1 MSAAVAQANPRPPS
15 RVRFAF
21 FVFLGV
27 YPLVT
32 GLMLVIAPLTEGWP
46 LPLRTLVMVPMI
58 VVCMVWGVI
67 PFIQT
72 RLLRF
77 L

>member
-1 MSAAVAQANPRPPS
+1 MSRNQAQSRAPS
-15 RVRFAF
+15 RLRFAML
-21 FVFLGV
+21 VFLGV

-32 GLMLVIAPLTEGWP
+32 FLQLIILPLTQGWP
-46 LPLRTLVMVPMI
+46 LPLRNLVFVPVMVT
-58 VVCMVWGVI
+58 CMVWGLI

-72 RLLRF
+72 RLRHL

>member
-1 MSAAVAQANPRPPS
+1 MTQNQAPS
-15 RVRFAF
+15 RKPSRFRFAF

-27 YPLVT
+27 YPLVSF
-32 GLMLVIAPLTEGWP
+32 LQAVILPLTEGWP
-46 LPLRTLVMVPMI
+46 TPLRNLVLVPVMVT
-58 VVCMVWGVI
+58 CMVWGLI

-72 RLLRF
+72 RLRHL

>member
-1 MSAAVAQANPRPPS
+1 V
-15 RVRFAF
+15 
-21 FVFLGV
+21 FVGV

-32 GLMLVIAPLTEGWP
+32 VLQAIILPLTDGWP
-46 LPLRTLVMVPMI
+46 MLLRNLVFVPVMVT
-58 VVCMVWGVI
+58 CMVWGLI

-72 RLLRF
+72 RLRHL

>member
-1 MSAAVAQANPRPPS
+1 MPENQARTRAPS
-15 RVRFAF
+15 RLRFAF

-32 GLMLVIAPLTEGWP
+32 ILQLIVLPLTEGWP
-46 LPLRTLVMVPMI
+46 MLLRNLVFVPAMVTCMI
-58 VVCMVWGVI
+58 WGVI

-72 RLLRF
+72 RLRHL

>member
-1 MSAAVAQANPRPPS
+1 MTQNQAPTRAPS
-15 RVRFAF
+15 RLRFAF
-21 FVFLGV
+21 LVFLGV

-32 GLMLVIAPLTEGWP
+32 LLQAAILPLTVGWSM
-46 LPLRTLVMVPMI
+46 PLRNLVFVPVMVT
-58 VVCMVWGVI
+58 CMVWGLI

-72 RLLRF
+72 RLRHL

>member
-1 MSAAVAQANPRPPS
+1 MPENQAQTRTPS
-15 RVRFAF
+15 RLRFALL
-21 FVFLGV
+21 VFLGV

-32 GLMLVIAPLTEGWP
+32 ALQLIILPLTEGWSM
-46 LPLRTLVMVPMI
+46 PLRNLVFVPVMVT
-58 VVCMVWGVI
+58 CMVWGLI

-72 RLLRF
+72 RLRHL

>member
-1 MSAAVAQANPRPPS
+1 MSGNQAQSRAPS
-15 RVRFAF
+15 RIRFAVL
-21 FVFLGV
+21 VFLGV

-32 GLMLVIAPLTEGWP
+32 VLQLILLPLTQGWS
-46 LPLRTLVMVPMI
+46 LPLRNLVFVPVMVT
-58 VVCMVWGVI
+58 CMVWGLI

-72 RLLRF
+72 RLRHL

>member
-1 MSAAVAQANPRPPS
+1 MPRNQAPTRVPS
-15 RVRFAF
+15 RLRFAF

-27 YPLVT
+27 YPLVS
-32 GLMLVIAPLTEGWP
+32 LLQAIILPLTDGWP
-46 LPLRTLVMVPMI
+46 LLARNLVFVPVMVT
-58 VVCMVWGVI
+58 CMVWGLI

-72 RLLRF
+72 RLRHL

>member
-1 MSAAVAQANPRPPS
+1 MAENQAQTRKPS
-15 RVRFAF
+15 RLRFAF

-32 GLMLVIAPLTEGWP
+32 LLQTIILPLTDGWP
-46 LPLRTLVMVPMI
+46 MLLRNLVFVPVMVT
-58 VVCMVWGVI
+58 CMVWGLI

-72 RLLRF
+72 RLRHL

>member
-1 MSAAVAQANPRPPS
+1 MTQNQAPTRAPS
-15 RVRFAF
+15 RLRFAF
-21 FVFLGV
+21 LVFLGV

-32 GLMLVIAPLTEGWP
+32 LLQATILPLTDGWP
-46 LPLRTLVMVPMI
+46 MPLRNLVFVPVMVM
-58 VVCMVWGVI
+58 CMVWGLI

-72 RLLRF
+72 RLRHL

>member
-1 MSAAVAQANPRPPS
+1 MTQNQPPKS
-15 RVRFAF
+15 PSKLRFAL
-21 FVFLGV
+21 FVALLV

-32 GLMLVIAPLTEGWP
+32 ALQLVIFPLTAGWP
-46 LPLRTLVMVPMI
+46 MPARNLVFVPLMVG
-58 VVCMVWGVI
+58 CMVWGVI

-72 RLLRF
+72 RLRRF

>member
-1 MSAAVAQANPRPPS
+1 MTQNQAPARAPS
-15 RVRFAF
+15 RLRFAF
-21 FVFLGV
+21 LVFLGV

-32 GLMLVIAPLTEGWP
+32 LLQAVILPLTAGWP
-46 LPLRTLVMVPMI
+46 MPLRNLVFVPVMVS
-58 VVCMVWGVI
+58 CMVWGLI

-72 RLLRF
+72 RLRHL

>member
-1 MSAAVAQANPRPPS
+1 MPKNQALTRAPS
-15 RVRFAF
+15 RLRFALLV
-21 FVFLGV
+21 FVGV

-32 GLMLVIAPLTEGWP
+32 VLQAIILPLTDGWP
-46 LPLRTLVMVPMI
+46 MLLRNLVFVPVMVT
-58 VVCMVWGVI
+58 CMVWGLI

-72 RLLRF
+72 RLRHL

>member
-1 MSAAVAQANPRPPS
+1 MPENQAQTRAPS
-15 RVRFAF
+15 RLRFALLV
-21 FVFLGV
+21 FVGV

-32 GLMLVIAPLTEGWP
+32 ALQAIILPLTDGWP
-46 LPLRTLVMVPMI
+46 MLLRNLVFVPVMVT
-58 VVCMVWGVI
+58 CMVWGLI

-72 RLLRF
+72 RLRHL

>member
-1 MSAAVAQANPRPPS
+1 MPENQAQTRAPS
-15 RVRFAF
+15 RLRFALL
-21 FVFLGV
+21 VFLGV

-32 GLMLVIAPLTEGWP
+32 ALQLIILPLTEGWSM
-46 LPLRTLVMVPMI
+46 PLRNLVFVPVMVT
-58 VVCMVWGVI
+58 CMVWGLI

-72 RLLRF
+72 RLRHL

>member
-1 MSAAVAQANPRPPS
+1 MSENQAQSRKPS
-15 RVRFAF
+15 RFRFALL
-21 FVFLGV
+21 VFLGV

-32 GLMLVIAPLTEGWP
+32 VLQLIILPLTEGWP
-46 LPLRTLVMVPMI
+46 LLLRNLVFVPVMVM
-58 VVCMVWGVI
+58 CMVWGLI

-72 RLLRF
+72 RLRHL

>member
-1 MSAAVAQANPRPPS
+1 MPEKQAPTRSPS
-15 RVRFAF
+15 RLRFAVL
-21 FVFLGV
+21 VFIGV

-32 GLMLVIAPLTEGWP
+32 VLQVIILPLTDGWP
-46 LPLRTLVMVPMI
+46 LLMRNLVFVPVMVT
-58 VVCMVWGVI
+58 CMVWGLI

-72 RLLRF
+72 RLRHL

>member
-1 MSAAVAQANPRPPS
+1 MPANQAQTRAPS
-15 RVRFAF
+15 RFRFAL

-32 GLMLVIAPLTEGWP
+32 ALQAIILPLTDGWP
-46 LPLRTLVMVPMI
+46 MALRNLVFVPVMVG
-58 VVCMVWGVI
+58 CMVWGVI

-72 RLLRF
+72 RLRRL

>member
-1 MSAAVAQANPRPPS
+1 MPQNQAPTRAPS
-15 RVRFAF
+15 RLRFAM

-27 YPLVT
+27 YPLVSV
-32 GLMLVIAPLTEGWP
+32 LQAIILPLTDGWP
-46 LPLRTLVMVPMI
+46 ILLRNLVFVPAMVT
-58 VVCMVWGVI
+58 CMVWGLI

-72 RLLRF
+72 RLRHL